1 MNDNKSGEFRESGES
16 GESKEKFDGKF
27 DLTRDSSP
35 DFLDTPDSPDLF
47 NPFPEPV
54 ELEITDSIDLH
65 SFAPRDVKAVVEAYL
80 EEAHRKGFRLV
91 RIIHGKGIGVQREIV
106 RKVLQKTDFVKKFK
120 TADEFSG
127 SWGATI
133 VEFHD

>member
-1 MNDNKSGEFRESGES
+1 MANNDEQ
-16 GESKEKFDGKF
+16 
-27 DLTRDSSP
+27 DLY
-35 DFLDTPDSPDLF
+35 

-65 SFAPRDVKAVVEAYL
+65 SFAPRDIKSVVENYL
-80 EEAHRKGFRLV
+80 HEARKKGFKLV

-106 RKVLQKTDFVKKFK
+106 RKVLSETDFVESFK
-120 TADEFSG
+120 SADEFSG

-133 VEFHD
+133 AKLK